1 MALRTIRVEG
11 DEILNKVSREVKEF
25 TPKISEL
32 IDDMFDTMYES
43 EGCGLAAVQVGV
55 LKRIFVI
62 DVTGE
67 NPIVFINPTII
78 EQSGSQTGDEGCLSV
93 PMKVGQVTRPNY
105 VKIRAFD
112 EDMNEFEMEGTELT
126 ARAICHEYDHLNGKL
141 YVDKVEGGLRELT
154 NQEGN

>member
-11 DEILNKVSREVKEF
+11 DEILNKVSREVKEL

>member
-11 DEILNKVSREVKEF
+11 DEILNKVSRKVKEL